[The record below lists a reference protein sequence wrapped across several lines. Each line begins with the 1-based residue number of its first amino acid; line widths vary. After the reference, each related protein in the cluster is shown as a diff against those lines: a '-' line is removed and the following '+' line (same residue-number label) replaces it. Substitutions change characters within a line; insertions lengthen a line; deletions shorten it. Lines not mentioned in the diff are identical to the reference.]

1 MSRPRSNELARSGHT
16 ALGEH
21 ARANNADPPRPD
33 DIPGGPVPQ
42 DNQPG
47 HRADTDQDK
56 PVEAFAAR
64 FPVGDSNRDDQALD
78 DRKARTS

>member
-21 ARANNADPPRPD
+21 AGADKADTLQQPEDGPA
-33 DIPGGPVPQ
+33 GPVPVGNRPGQRPEHEQ
-42 DNQPG
+42 D
-47 HRADTDQDK
+47 R

-64 FPVGDSNRDDQALD
+64 FPAPADDPSAG
-78 DRKARTS
+78 